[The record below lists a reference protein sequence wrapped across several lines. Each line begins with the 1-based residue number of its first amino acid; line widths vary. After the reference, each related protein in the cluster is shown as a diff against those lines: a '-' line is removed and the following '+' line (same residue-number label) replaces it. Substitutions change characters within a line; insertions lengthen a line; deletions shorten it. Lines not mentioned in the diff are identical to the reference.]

1 MNQAK
6 VEIENQVISLDLPEI
21 VTDNSWNNKKRDVRQ
36 AQNRLDKTV
45 RLFLRFNYER
55 RFHSCSRRNIFH
67 YLGIARTEKANHRYD
82 KKLSQSKAFFDHVR
96 DVEWISAFDFNSSK
110 RLEKPLYGFSNTI
123 TIVRNNSPRWPILTE
138 LVI

>member
-6 VEIENQVISLDLPEI
+6 VEIENQVIGLDLPEI
-21 VTDNSWNNKKRDVRQ
+21 VTDNWSIIRSEMLGKLRTGWIRQ
-36 AQNRLDKTV
+36 FDYFCDSITKDDFIVVLDG
-45 RLFLRFNYER
+45 
-55 RFHSCSRRNIFH
+55 IFSI
-67 YLGIARTEKANHRYD
+67 LGIARTEKANHRYD